1 MKIRIT
7 KAGIFGADGAIPV
20 GTEIT
25 LKGELPAGWAGKYR
39 VTEAA
44 AADDTEP
51 VANPA
56 KTKKRAGLEK
66 QATDAGVEFTD
77 DTTDDELAAAIK
89 AKKPA
94 S

>member
-1 MKIRIT
+1 MKIEIT
-7 KAGIFGADGAIPV
+7 KPGIFGADGAIEV

-25 LKGELPAGWAGKYR
+25 LSGKPPAGWAGKYR

-44 AADDTEP
+44 AEDGAEP
-51 VANPA
+51 VRNPT
-56 KTKKRAGLEK
+56 KSKKRAGLEK
-66 QATDAGVEFTD
+66 QATDAEVEFTD

-89 AKKPA
+89 AKKSA

>member
-1 MKIRIT
+1 MKIEIT
-7 KAGIFGADGAIPV
+7 KPGIFGADGAIPV

-25 LKGELPAGWAGKYR
+25 IKGAPPVGWAGKYR
-39 VTEAA
+39 ITEAA
-44 AADDTEP
+44 AADDAEP
-51 VANPA
+51 VTNPA

-77 DTTDDELAAAIK
+77 DTTDDDLTAAIK
-89 AKKPA
+89 AKKSA